1 MASAGFEAA
10 CGEIRGACGDPRRLG
25 LLLAP
30 RSPAER
36 QQIRAAY
43 RATFGE
49 DLAATIQGTLVP
61 AGEDDEV
68 RKKKRRAFS
77 AVHGGQVLTFELS

>member
-1 MASAGFEAA
+1 MASAGSEEAA
-10 CGEIRGACGDPRRLG
+10 CREIRGACGTPRRLG

-49 DLAATIQGTLVP
+49 DLAGTLM
-61 AGEDDEV
+61 AISNSNQENEV
-68 RKKKRRAFS
+68 KSSQRHRS
-77 AVHGGQVLTFELS
+77 PSPPQ